1 MNTES
6 HKELSEVPVIS
17 ETVGEGPEAEQSGS
31 CGEGLSGTLAAAHS
45 LAPRTLQCE
54 RQDSASGAGGLRP
67 VPATAGPQASV
78 RPGVWDPH
86 TLVCDGV
93 LTHFLSVSQAP
104 GMSPGE
110 LVFLFIS
117 MSPCPAPVPQGLA
130 GGSCSIFDLL
140 SE

>member
-17 ETVGEGPEAEQSGS
+17 ETVGRVLRQSRAGAAGRGSLGPWLQLTPWLPG
-31 CGEGLSGTLAAAHS
+31 
-45 LAPRTLQCE
+45 TLQCE

-110 LVFLFIS
+110 LVFLFNS